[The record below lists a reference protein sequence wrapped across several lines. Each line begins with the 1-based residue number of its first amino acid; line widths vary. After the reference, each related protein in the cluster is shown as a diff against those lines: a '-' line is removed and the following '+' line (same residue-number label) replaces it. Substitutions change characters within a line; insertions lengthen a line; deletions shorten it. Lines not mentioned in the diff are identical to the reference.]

1 MRAIDLPIELR
12 RKMAPRLG
20 ENFFGPSP
28 SVFVGHFGYPNVNV
42 GPMGALEERQE
53 IDDPST
59 WIKKDYADI
68 IELRSLLVRSKQ
80 QQSIFS
86 KGRFVGD
93 VQDISLAVNNPDIE
107 LGFKKK
113 PLMKISFSQYTQP
126 MGPTGTIDKF
136 RLAENPKIPK
146 YMEAATA
153 SDVRAKESAW
163 MLYKKDVDVYK
174 ITTVLSA
181 GTLGIDKKLVPTRWS
196 ITATDDII
204 GKQLISGIRDFKQI
218 EEARVFES
226 QNLDNHFLIFLIP
239 GSWEFENFEAWS
251 KGSYWMFSEGAVA
264 IEEEYEP
271 FQGRKSYA
279 EKQAGGYYASRLGIV
294 EYLHKIKRQ
303 ARVLAIR
310 EIYEGYS
317 VPLGVWQ
324 VRQGVREAFSQQPEK
339 FSSLKE
345 AFDYGKARLKWPLD
359 LYLKKSRMLQQRKLL
374 DF

>member
-1 MRAIDLPIELR
+1 MRALDLPIELR

-59 WIKKDYADI
+59 WIKKDYAEI
-68 IELRSLLVRSKQ
+68 IELRSLLIRSKQ
-80 QQSIFS
+80 QQNIFS

-113 PLMKISFSQYTQP
+113 PVMKISFSQYTQP

-146 YMEAATA
+146 YLEAATA

-204 GKQLISGIRDFKQI
+204 GKQLISGIRDFRQI
-218 EEARVFES
+218 EEIRVFES
-226 QNLDNHFLIFLIP
+226 QNLDNHYLIFLIP

-251 KGSYWMFSEGAVA
+251 KGSYWHSAGGVQ

-271 FQGRKSYA
+271 FEGRKGYA
-279 EKQAGGYYASRLGIV
+279 EKQAGGYYASRLGIA
-294 EYLHKIKRQ
+294 EHLHKIKRQ

-317 VPLGVWQ
+317 IPLGVWV
-324 VRQGVREAFSQQPEK
+324 VREGVRDAFKQQSK
-339 FSSLKE
+339 FATLKE
-345 AFDYGKARLKWPLD
+345 AFSYAATRLKWPLQQ
-359 LYLKKSRMLQQRKLL
+359 YLRKSRMFNQSRLTN
-374 DF
+374 FY